1 MKYTVHLNAYA
12 CVSYEVEADSPT
24 EAYEKACEEASL
36 SDVTGTDWDHKNPGE
51 ISDEE
56 GDYISIEDLE
66 E

>member
-12 CVSYEVEADSPT
+12 CISYEVEADSPT

-36 SDVTGTDWDHKNPGE
+36 SDVSVVDWCHENPGE
-51 ISDEE
+51 ISDEK
-56 GDYISIEDLE
+56 GNYISIEDLE